1 MILFLRQL
9 LDVNSVEFG
18 TNNVVNIISSS
29 NFKAA
34 TAHCNKII
42 FLWSKSYLNR
52 FLARNLKVN
61 GKEFSLWFFSMTKN
75 GFCHSVHRRRTA
87 INGLLPTSSH
97 EPICMNFRNMF
108 VCVSFS
114 SATQCFVNLLT
125 DFLSCVSGNA
135 N

>member
-34 TAHCNKII
+34 TAHCDKIHFFVIKILFKSI
-42 FLWSKSYLNR
+42 FGAKFKSQWNR
-52 FLARNLKVN
+52 IFPLI
-61 GKEFSLWFFSMTKN
+61 FFMTKN